1 MIRGHDKDFQKVP
14 ITIQFDREVQNKSQE
29 YLLGSKGD
37 RCVELTT
44 LSPSCADCLDIL
56 GASNSCSSKSLTRP
70 IMG

>member
-1 MIRGHDKDFQKVP
+1 MISGHDKDFQKLPV
-14 ITIQFDREVQNKSQE
+14 TIQFDREVQNKTQG
-29 YLLGSKGD
+29 YLLGSKGG

-44 LSPSCADCLDIL
+44 LPLSCADRLNIL